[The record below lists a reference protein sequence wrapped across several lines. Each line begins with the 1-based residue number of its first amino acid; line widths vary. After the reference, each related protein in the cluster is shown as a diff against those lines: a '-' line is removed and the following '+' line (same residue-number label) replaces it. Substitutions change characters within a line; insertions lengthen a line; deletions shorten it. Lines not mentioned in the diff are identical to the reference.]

1 MGSINALPNYT
12 SYFDLPAEGNAS
24 TGIIFSIFQIG
35 NMCGALFVWM
45 ADWYGRKRHMF
56 FGCLGVCV
64 GTIINALST
73 SVPMFIGSRF
83 IMAFFVTWSVT
94 AAPLYL
100 VEIAPAAYRGTIA
113 GLYNTFY
120 YVVSIS

>member
-1 MGSINALPNYT
+1 MIYMLT
-12 SYFDLPAEGNAS
+12 SRRWL
-24 TGIIFSIFQIG
+24 QIG
-35 NMCGALFVWM
+35 LMCGALFVWM
-45 ADWYGRKRHMF
+45 ADWYGRKKHMF
-56 FGCLGVCV
+56 FGCLGVCA

-83 IMAFFVTWSVT
+83 IMSFFVAWATI
-94 AAPLYL
+94 AAPMYL

-120 YVVSIS
+120 YVVGCDSHSYLKIFVLAPR